1 MAYGLSNGHVTD
13 DVTWP
18 WKVKLVTPLRL
29 EHNILKTTWARD
41 FKFGVQLSIG
51 TT

>member
-1 MAYGLSNGHVTD
+1 MAYGLTNGHVTD

-18 WKVKLVTPLRL
+18 WNVKLVTPLRL
-29 EHNILKTTWARD
+29 ERNISKTTWD

-51 TT
+51 NA